1 MPYLPAVKK
10 ECSGLGS
17 SPNLVQWVVVV
28 SIRSGTHSHWI
39 STSHFLALAELPLTR
54 TTSNQKQRICQILR
68 IFLVSNGFISYT
80 PQCCAVLVNSDID
93 SREQS
98 FEDKQ
103 EEPKRSST
111 VPLPGLED
119 AGSSQRAWPQLGR
132 ILSERPIELSICAK

>member
-1 MPYLPAVKK
+1 MPKK
-10 ECSGLGS
+10 VSGLGG

-39 STSHFLALAELPLTR
+39 STIHFLALAKLPTTR
-54 TTSNQKQRICQILR
+54 ATSNQKQRIRHILR

-80 PQCCAVLVNSDID
+80 PQCCVVLVNSDID

-111 VPLPGLED
+111 LPLPGLED
-119 AGSSQRAWPQLGR
+119 AGPSQRAWPKLGR
-132 ILSERPIELSICAK
+132 ILPERPIELSISVK